1 MLLGKVIGR
10 VILSEQDKKLKGK
23 KLMILQLLDENK
35 NAIGSP
41 VISVDTVGA
50 GNGELVLICE
60 GDESMLSFP
69 EPIPPA
75 DLGIV
80 GIIDNINIDQTKI
93 KKSKYNTGKKAEDDS
108 NSYYRRRKI

>member
-10 VILSEQDKKLKGK
+10 VILSEQDKKLDGK
-23 KLMILQLLDENK
+23 KLLILQLLDENK

-69 EPIPPA
+69 DPIPPA
-75 DLGIV
+75 DLGVV
-80 GIIDNINIDQTKI
+80 GIIDDIYITGTMTK
-93 KKSKYNTGKKAEDDS
+93 KEKYNKNKKPETDLD
-108 NSYYRRRKI
+108 SYYKKRKI

>member
-10 VILSEQDKKLKGK
+10 VVLSKQDKKLAGK
-23 KLMILQLLDENK
+23 KLLILQLLDENE

-69 EPIPPA
+69 DPIPPA

-80 GIIDNINIDQTKI
+80 GIIDDINISEIMI
-93 KKSKYNTGKKAEDDS
+93 KKVKDKEREDDS